1 MFMWGSV
8 VEIIGIAVV
17 KTIVAIVRDLEGR

>member
-17 KTIVAIVRDLEGR
+17 KTIVVIVRELEGR